1 MYKWFPGKSPCLL
14 LSSNDTVY
22 LGGEAVEV
30 VGFGFFDV
38 FEVVVVEVVVVA
50 VVVVEVVVV
59 VVVVVVEVV
68 AVVVSV
74 VIGAGAVKVGAL
86 SQRLIS
92 GFASV
97 NRFNLENPF

>member
-59 VVVVVVEVV
+59 VVVVFV
-68 AVVVSV
+68 
-74 VIGAGAVKVGAL
+74 GAGTVKVGAV
-86 SQRLIS
+86 SQELIS

>member
-1 MYKWFPGKSPCLL
+1 MYKWFLQKSPCLL
-14 LSSNDTVY
+14 LSSNDSVY

-38 FEVVVVEVVVVA
+38 FEEMVVVVVVVA

-59 VVVVVVEVV
+59 VVVVFV
-68 AVVVSV
+68 
-74 VIGAGAVKVGAL
+74 GAGAIKVGAL

-92 GFASV
+92 GFASDPSV
-97 NRFNLENPF
+97 NRFNIENPF

>member
-1 MYKWFPGKSPCLL
+1 MYKWFLQKRPCLL

-22 LGGEAVEV
+22 FGGEAVEV

-38 FEVVVVEVVVVA
+38 FEVVVPEVVVVA

-59 VVVVVVEVV
+59 VVVVFV
-68 AVVVSV
+68 
-74 VIGAGAVKVGAL
+74 GAGAVKVGAV
-86 SQRLIS
+86 SQVLIS

-97 NRFNLENPF
+97 NRFNSENPF